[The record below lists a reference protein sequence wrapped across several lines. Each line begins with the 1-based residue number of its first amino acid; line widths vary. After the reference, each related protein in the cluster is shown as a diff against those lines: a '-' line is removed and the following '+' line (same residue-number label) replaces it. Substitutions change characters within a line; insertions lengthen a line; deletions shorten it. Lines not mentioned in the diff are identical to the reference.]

1 MSTAHLISNAIYPYP
16 MGDVEKYFQSM
27 ATVIEENSG
36 VNDYR
41 MVTHASYGIST
52 PISANQ
58 STKFLL
64 TDSSLDIIDIT
75 QGYISLDIELDYT
88 MKTRK
93 KIADEAVTGNFTAFG
108 NTNWFFLGFKS
119 GAHIIHN
126 YSVYSNGRLTACKQT
141 KSKYEQTMVF
151 NCKANDQKSKR
162 PGMYSAPKN
171 VLKMRNCVCGVYF
184 RLPYGIAETGEYS
197 TNSTNGNKLKFQVL
211 IQVDDLLPFSA
222 MEYFPRFACG
232 NLELEIS
239 CNLDNNMVFCQIPI
253 EEVRNAKLYGV
264 DDPTLNNEFLSSE
277 REGGDANSKFRETSV
292 TTSYG
297 LLDFDK
303 KCNTTTNMPFAIH
316 SCINSKFN
324 QCGDYARGLIGV
336 SPNGTD
342 IDDHEDIEI
351 NSEQPF
357 VIGFNDCYY
366 TIIPS
371 NLRITDAKSH
381 VFGFN
386 IKSESKAN
394 IMKVFENDGRMIIPA
409 QWADQQTMP
418 QIATSVGISANA
430 PISLWECSELYFTFP
445 NSPNQL
451 TVSRNPFIDNIKV
464 QLGSKIVPDKVMT
477 TYSHESCEMTLAA
490 LKLDSL
496 FGASNSLINSLVPK
510 DHKCDVFVMNK
521 EDDSDYMFVVDL
533 ERNGSGSYCDGVTG
547 SNIALQI
554 DGTFHHGTKNPH
566 YYEYNAAEPQA
577 NRYKLRGYAPSVTA
591 ISDAFW
597 TFGPNGGEFIKDS
610 STISLTS
617 ELQVKRIQEFEET
630 RRALEELM
638 ANIMTNGGT
647 IDDMPRPED
656 IEDPVARRQ
665 LQREWDNFNNN
676 VTNTTWKTYLHNRG
690 YIGDI
695 TQPRPRYGSER
706 RNN

>member
-1 MSTAHLISNAIYPYP
+1 MSTSHLISNAIYPYP

-64 TDSSLDIIDIT
+64 TDSSLDIIDMT

-93 KIADEAVTGNFTAFG
+93 KDKDESVTGKYSALG

-119 GAHIIHN
+119 GAQIIHN

-141 KSKYEQTMVF
+141 KAKYEQTMVF

-171 VLKMRNCVCGVYF
+171 VLKMRNCVCGVYI
-184 RLPYGIAETGEYS
+184 RLPVGIEKTGEYS
-197 TNSTNGNKLKFQVL
+197 TNGNKIKFQVL
-211 IQVDDLLPFSA
+211 VQVDDLLPFSA

-239 CNLDNNMVFCQIPI
+239 CNLDNNMVFCQIPFK
-253 EEVRNAKLYGV
+253 EVMNAKLYGA
-264 DDPTLNNEFLSSE
+264 DEPTLNSEFTTSE
-277 REGGDANSKFRETSV
+277 RMGVGATDKYKKTSV
-292 TTSYG
+292 ISTYA
-297 LLDFDK
+297 LLDFDEE
-303 KCNTTTNMPFAIH
+303 CNLESQIKFTTNG
-316 SCINSKFN
+316 SVNSKFN
-324 QCGDYARGLIGV
+324 QCGDYARGVLGI
-336 SPNGTD
+336 NADCTD
-342 IDDHEDIEI
+342 ISAIESTTV
-351 NSEQPF
+351 NTQYPF
-357 VIGFNDCYY
+357 QNGGTDCYY

-464 QLGSKIVPDKVMT
+464 QLGSKIVPDKVMS

-577 NRYKLRGYAPSVTA
+577 FRYRLRGYAPSVTA

-638 ANIMTNGGT
+638 ANIMSNGGT

-676 VTNTTWKTYLHNRG
+676 VTNTTWATYLHNRG
-690 YIGDI
+690 YVDI

>member
-64 TDSSLDIIDIT
+64 TDSSLDIIDMT

-93 KIADEAVTGNFTAFG
+93 ISTDEGVTGKLSGFRNA
-108 NTNWFFLGFKS
+108 NWFFLGFKS

-171 VLKMRNCVCGVYF
+171 VLKMRNCVCGVYIQ
-184 RLPYGIAETGEYS
+184 LPEGIETTGEY
-197 TNSTNGNKLKFQVL
+197 NSYGNKVKFQVL

-239 CNLDNNMVFCQIPI
+239 CNLDNNMVFCQIPYD
-253 EEVRNAKLYGV
+253 EVKNAKLFGAEE
-264 DDPTLNNEFLSSE
+264 PALNNEFKTSE
-277 REGGDANSKFRETSV
+277 RVGSGATDKYKKTSV
-292 TTSYG
+292 GGAYSC
-297 LLDFDK
+297 LCFEKSD
-303 KCNTTTNMPFAIH
+303 NVVNEAPFTIQSA
-316 SCINSKFN
+316 INSKFN
-324 QCGDYARGLIGV
+324 QCGDYARGLLGI
-336 SPNGTD
+336 SPLATSINDYESTT
-342 IDDHEDIEI
+342 I
-351 NSEQPF
+351 NSATSI
-357 VIGFNDCYY
+357 VISATDCYY

-554 DGTFHHGTKNPH
+554 DGTFHHGTANPH
-566 YYEYNAAEPQA
+566 YYEYDASQPQA
-577 NRYKLRGYAPSVTA
+577 NRYKLRGFAPSVTA

-638 ANIMTNGGT
+638 ANIMSNGGT

-656 IEDPVARRQ
+656 IEDPVARKQ

-695 TQPRPRYGSER
+695 TQPRPRYDSER